1 MSFRLLFLVFA
12 AFVAAAP
19 AAAQE
24 ALNPAQK
31 LAVETIVRDYLRD
44 HPEMILEAL
53 QNLEQRREAEQ
64 QERSRQTLAERR
76 GELFNDP
83 ATPVE
88 GNPKGDV
95 TLVEFFDYRCGYC
108 KGVSA
113 TLADVVRQDGNV
125 RLVLKEF
132 PILGPASV
140 VASRAALAA
149 WRQDRTKYMLFHK
162 AMMDAKG
169 ELTES
174 RVLQIA
180 TSQGLDADRLAKGMQ
195 APEINSALQRNLELA
210 KALEISGTPAFII
223 GEQVVPG
230 AVGADGL
237 KKLIAEARRKPS

>member
-1 MSFRLLFLVFA
+1 MSFRLLSLVFA
-12 AFVAAAP
+12 AVLAAAP
-19 AAAQE
+19 AAAQD
-24 ALNPAQK
+24 ALSPAQK

-64 QERSRQTLAERR
+64 QERARQMLAERR
-76 GELFNDP
+76 GELINDP

-108 KGVSA
+108 KSVSA
-113 TLADVVRQDGNV
+113 TVAEVVRQDGNV

-149 WRQDRTKYMLFHK
+149 WRQDRAKYLPFHK

-169 ELTES
+169 DLTES

-180 TSQGLDADRLAKGMQ
+180 TGLGLDADRLAKGMQ
-195 APEINSALQRNLELA
+195 APEINTALQRNLELA
-210 KALEISGTPAFII
+210 KALEINGTPAFVI

-230 AVGADGL
+230 AIGADGL
-237 KKLIAEARRKPS
+237 KQLIAEARRKRS